1 MAIKTLIAIGQWLL
15 VFNQCYFLIILFLP
29 PPSPLLT
36 RLSISSR
43 LVKCLERNRCQNV
56 GIASSTDG
64 SQSFLSCP
72 MAEGWKIIQTVY
84 RHVRF
89 SETLMA
95 IQSKTMQSHHH
106 FSPQNST
113 KGSAFLICFLLYFTL
128 WEIQRQTER
137 SPYFQTLKYLHKY
150 SWWYWLMFISSFQ
163 IYLHLSQFCHLII
176 LLNLKNG
183 DAILPLRRQPC

>member
-106 FSPQNST
+106 FSPKTALRAVPFWFVFYCILCCEKFNDKL
-113 KGSAFLICFLLYFTL
+113 KGPRTFKPSN
-128 WEIQRQTER
+128 
-137 SPYFQTLKYLHKY
+137 
-150 SWWYWLMFISSFQ
+150 
-163 IYLHLSQFCHLII
+163 IYTNTADDI
-176 LLNLKNG
+176 
-183 DAILPLRRQPC
+183 D